1 MAKAVTRDHHLLS
14 RSLKTTSSEIAMSDG
29 TNDIFSFNVAE
40 PALKIMDDDD
50 TGDYFSIAVGA
61 SGATTITTVDD
72 HVVFEAAHLTLDTGG
87 DIRLDPSTGIVNYNF
102 GGNTLITFDMDSIR
116 HRFYAAA
123 NQNDYL
129 ELNVGAEGATT
140 ISTVDADTAV
150 AHLTLDIDGVIN
162 LDAVCANDSGINF
175 KSEGTTFGF
184 FSEHHVGA
192 YFTLYG
198 RVAAGLDLNITTDDY
213 LEIKVEEH
221 GATTISTIDNAAA
234 NAHLIL
240 DADGDITLKPAGNE
254 VWINDG
260 SNDIIELNPAFCR
273 FTIKDDA
280 QTTNY
285 LQIVVGD
292 HGETSLFTID
302 HDAAIAHLNMQID
315 GHVEFQTCA
324 VGFDLQTV
332 GGDTNVTVDFRLG
345 NKVLLTFA
353 DGNISSMNTIF
364 PAVSGNFVILLK
376 QDATGSRT
384 LTNYKAFDSA
394 VTTASGSASFK
405 FAGGS
410 NPTLTTDAD
419 HVDII
424 SIFWDADNEIAY
436 AVPTLDF
443 QF

>member
-1 MAKAVTRDHHLLS
+1 MASNVKRDHHLWTRDTIKNVSGNVTLDIAGDIN
-14 RSLKTTSSEIAMSDG
+14 LKPNG
-29 TNDIFSFNVAE
+29 NDVFINDVADTGENIFRFNVANSYMQ
-40 PALKIMDDDD
+40 IFDDSDVAN
-50 TGDYFSIAVGA
+50 YFQISV
-61 SGATTITTVDD
+61 
-72 HVVFEAAHLTLDTGG
+72 
-87 DIRLDPSTGIVNYNF
+87 
-102 GGNTLITFDMDSIR
+102 
-116 HRFYAAA
+116 A
-123 NQNDYL
+123 N
-129 ELNVGAEGATT
+129 EGATT
-140 ISTVDADTAV
+140 LSTVDADTAV
-150 AHLTLDIDGVIN
+150 GHLTLDV
-162 LDAVCANDSGINF
+162 
-175 KSEGTTFGF
+175 
-184 FSEHHVGA
+184 
-192 YFTLYG
+192 
-198 RVAAGLDLNITTDDY
+198 
-213 LEIKVEEH
+213 
-221 GATTISTIDNAAA
+221 
-234 NAHLIL
+234 
-240 DADGDITLKPAGNE
+240 DGDIILKPAGNE

-285 LQIVVGD
+285 MQIVVAD
-292 HGETSLFTID
+292 HGETSLFTVD
-302 HDAAIAHLNMQID
+302 ADAAIAHLNMQID

-410 NPTLTTDAD
+410 NPTLTTDAN

-443 QF
+443 QD